1 MNKNS
6 KLILLCVTILFISM
20 PLSVL
25 KATTEQPSPQAGY
38 TPFPDEEKIM
48 TKIKE
53 KKLASPLPLFI
64 WQLSRIRLKHAAEL
78 YKEWKQNNTAEDF
91 QRALVYAESA
101 TELSPDWDEAWLLLG
116 MLYSEMKA
124 TPAAMERA
132 ADVLVKAVDVNP
144 SNGRAQ
150 LLLAQVLMEQGR
162 YWSAIEQYKMLIEN
176 SEAMRTGTVLSQLTF
191 CYIADGR
198 VQAGLDYLSNL
209 PDLRENNSSKK
220 PAWNNWKE
228 INQAVLMKAKG
239 DEKADDHLRFAFFQ
253 ENPSLTV
260 RDEYERYAKYLL
272 TLWEKEAQHE
282 KID

>member
-6 KLILLCVTILFISM
+6 KLILLCVTILFISI
-20 PLSVL
+20 PLSAL
-25 KATTEQPSPQAGY
+25 NATAEHPSPQAGY

-48 TKIKE
+48 AKIKE
-53 KKLASPLPLFI
+53 KKTSSPLLI

-78 YKEWKQNNTAEDF
+78 YKEWKQNNIAEDF
-91 QRALVYAESA
+91 QRALVYAESS

-132 ADVLVKAVDVNP
+132 ADALVKAVDVNP
-144 SNGRAQ
+144 ANGRAQ
-150 LLLAQVLMEQGR
+150 VLLAQVLMEQGR

-198 VQAGLDYLSNL
+198 VQAGLDYLSEL
-209 PDLRENNSSKK
+209 PDLRENNLSRKS
-220 PAWNNWKE
+220 AWINWKE

-239 DEKADDHLRFAFFQ
+239 DEKADDHLRFVFFQ
-253 ENPSLTV
+253 ENPSHTV

-282 KID
+282 KIN